1 MKSYSFHSVISL
13 LLLLVSTA
21 SCLSFS
27 HPSFLGVHPLDVKY
41 YSSEF
46 IKCKDGSKSFSKD
59 RLNDNF
65 CDCSDGTDEP
75 GTSACSAGKFYCR
88 NLGSKPQFI
97 VSSHVN
103 DRFCDCCDGSD
114 EYDGTIRC
122 PNTCVMGGNTEN
134 MYGNYNSKVSDQGVF
149 SEKETENGVKSEE
162 SAHSLSG
169 LKLAIILQVVLVAFL
184 VFLWSF
190 RCYTRY
196 RRRRS
201 R

>member
-1 MKSYSFHSVISL
+1 MDSLCFHSV

-27 HPSFLGVHPLDVKY
+27 HPSFLGVHPLDAQY

-46 IKCKDGSKSFSKD
+46 IKCKDGSKSFSRD
-59 RLNDNF
+59 RLNDDF

-122 PNTCVMGGNTEN
+122 PNTCVMGGNAEN
-134 MYGNYNSKVSDQGVF
+134 MYGNYNSKVRDQSVF
-149 SEKETENGVKSEE
+149 SEKETENGAKAEE

-169 LKLAIILQVVLVAFL
+169 LKLAIILQVVVVAFL